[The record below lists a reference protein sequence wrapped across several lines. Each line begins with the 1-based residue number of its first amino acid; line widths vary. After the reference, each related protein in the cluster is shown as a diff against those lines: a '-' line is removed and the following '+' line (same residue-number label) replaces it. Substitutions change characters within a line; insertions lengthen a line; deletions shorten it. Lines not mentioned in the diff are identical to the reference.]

1 MAKHIPKAF
10 RRATALLTSL
20 LLIAAQMVLPL
31 AALAQDISML
41 PTVTIQWSAADGSVQ
56 SMPVTATLYGDQ
68 VVYWASVSEEAM
80 QAGVSI
86 QSITGP
92 EDPQLVTYGPAAGTL
107 LTGNATAVDG
117 SVAASIEVYRG
128 GVFEI
133 AYPFYLSTVAI
144 PPYQPAG
151 PTSGTVY
158 ISYRYEGGE
167 EFYGYEDVVPAEG
180 RSFAPDLSLVPDGY
194 ELISAGEVFV
204 TLNQDGTTTPNP
216 VMFEVRE
223 SEPQVMNSTVTFH
236 HVDDGSGQQ
245 ITDDTWQE
253 LAPET
258 YSASSYQQAV
268 EGYTYSYASPD
279 PFTVDGTGTP
289 VEVTLY

>member
-133 AYPFYLSTVAI
+133 AYPFY
-144 PPYQPAG
+144 
-151 PTSGTVY
+151 
-158 ISYRYEGGE
+158 
-167 EFYGYEDVVPAEG
+167 
-180 RSFAPDLSLVPDGY
+180 
-194 ELISAGEVFV
+194 
-204 TLNQDGTTTPNP
+204 P
-216 VMFEVRE
+216 V
-223 SEPQVMNSTVTFH
+223 S
-236 HVDDGSGQQ
+236 
-245 ITDDTWQE
+245 
-253 LAPET
+253 
-258 YSASSYQQAV
+258 
-268 EGYTYSYASPD
+268 
-279 PFTVDGTGTP
+279 
-289 VEVTLY
+289 